1 MPCASTIT
9 LCYLC
14 LQARRL
20 RIYGSLLL
28 CIGVGSE
35 EKVATPPSK
44 PGPGIGVEYKKQVY
58 VRHIRIMN

>member
-1 MPCASTIT
+1 MPCTSTIA
-9 LCYLC
+9 LCDLC

-20 RIYGSLLL
+20 RIYGSSLL
-28 CIGVGSE
+28 CIGVWSD
-35 EKVATPPSK
+35 EKVATPPSQ